1 MSSMRTGGSRR
12 RYRAVEAMGL
22 AAGIML
28 ALPATGSAT
37 ESGSPIGFDLQL
49 RPPGEM
55 LLARH
60 TRPKATPA
68 TPAPPEKEVP
78 PAAPPPAATRD
89 SAPDLGFD
97 LLGPDKAAAQ
107 PTAVEDAQVKKRR
120 TLLTIHPLLGIGL
133 VAAETATVV
142 VGQLNYNDKFG
153 GGPGS
158 DRYRMSHRIL
168 AFTTGGLFV
177 ATGLVALL
185 APNPLG
191 KEHQGVDRVLLHKI
205 GMVTASAGMLAQII
219 LGIYTARR
227 EGYQNQKSLAQTH
240 LDIGYGTLA
249 ATYIAVGTI
258 VF

>member
-1 MSSMRTGGSRR
+1 MSSMRMGGHHR
-12 RYRAVEAMGL
+12 RYRAAEAMGL
-22 AAGIML
+22 AAGIVL
-28 ALPATGSAT
+28 ALPATGLAT

-49 RPPGEM
+49 RPPDEM

-60 TRPKATPA
+60 TRPKAPPDTPA
-68 TPAPPEKEVP
+68 APEKDVP
-78 PAAPPPAATRD
+78 PAAPPSAATNGG
-89 SAPDLGFD
+89 SPDLGFD
-97 LLGPDKAAAQ
+97 LLGPDGSAAK
-107 PTAVEDAQVKKRR
+107 PTPVEDAQVKRRR
-120 TLLTIHPLLGIGL
+120 TMLTLHPLLGIGL
-133 VAAETATVV
+133 VAAETATAV

-158 DRYRMSHRIL
+158 DRYRMPHRIL

-205 GMVTASAGMLAQII
+205 GMVAASVGMAAQII
-219 LGIYTARR
+219 LGIYTAQR
-227 EGYQNQKSLAQTH
+227 EGYQNQKSLAVTH
-240 LDIGYGTLA
+240 LAIGYATLA
-249 ATYIAVGTI
+249 ATYVAVGTI